1 MLQIKGNNTI
11 SMQKRY
17 NRMSWQLGTEKKG
30 MMKSCDLT
38 DMPSSPM
45 PARVRTSP
53 GRPPAVSE
61 HTRVKNMWSIWE
73 VENQH
78 LSKLLVYK
86 HNQTRIKEI

>member
-17 NRMSWQLGTEKKG
+17 NRMSWQLGSTEKKG

-53 GRPPAVSE
+53 AKMKRRNRNNYVIDIITVQQIMTVVQYIE
-61 HTRVKNMWSIWE
+61 
-73 VENQH
+73 
-78 LSKLLVYK
+78 
-86 HNQTRIKEI
+86 